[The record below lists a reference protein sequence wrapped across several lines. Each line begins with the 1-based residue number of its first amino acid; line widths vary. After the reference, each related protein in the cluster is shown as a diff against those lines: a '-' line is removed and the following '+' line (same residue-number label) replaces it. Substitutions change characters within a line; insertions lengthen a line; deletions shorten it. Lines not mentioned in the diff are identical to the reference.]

1 MNSDENSDSDSEYEL
16 DQIEE
21 NYEPMNEE
29 EHPQY
34 ASYPL
39 EKKKEIVEFWRG
51 RKDRKRKTLK
61 QVQHRYFKITSTTQ
75 LYRWESQLD
84 GMRITF

>member
-1 MNSDENSDSDSEYEL
+1 MFASNLGAIFQPFSISGMNSDENSDSDSEYEL

-39 EKKKEIVEFWRG
+39 EKK
-51 RKDRKRKTLK
+51 RK
-61 QVQHRYFKITSTTQ
+61 
-75 LYRWESQLD
+75 
-84 GMRITF
+84 

>member
-34 ASYPL
+34 APYPL
-39 EKKKEIVEFWRG
+39 EE
-51 RKDRKRKTLK
+51 KRK
-61 QVQHRYFKITSTTQ
+61 
-75 LYRWESQLD
+75 
-84 GMRITF
+84 